1 MRGNYPQILNNRALR
16 GFAKYNHPNPPRAD
30 VRESILQKQGR
41 QPASKQVYLS
51 KEGKMRLELK
61 PLVLARCGCHWS
73 GAGSGDT
80 PWANCY

>member
-16 GFAKYNHPNPPRAD
+16 GFAKYNHPNPD

-41 QPASKQVYLS
+41 QPATKQAGEIS

-61 PLVLARCGCHWS
+61 PLVLARLRLPLKCCW
-73 GAGSGDT
+73 
-80 PWANCY
+80 